1 MEVLDHLR
9 ETQGILEGHFE
20 LSSGLHS
27 DKYFQCA
34 KLLQHPKYAEI
45 AGRQIAAMFNKD
57 EIDVVLGPALGGVII
72 GYEVARALEKLS
84 IFTERKDGFM
94 SLRRGFRINEGD
106 RVLIIEDVITT
117 AKSVKENIVIVEGYN
132 AHVAGVGCII
142 DRSQGKTGINIKS
155 LVQLDPVVF
164 DPSDCPM
171 CRQGQVIEK
180 PGSQAKVTRYIT

>member
-1 MEVLDHLR
+1 MEIFDLLR
-9 ETQGILEGHFE
+9 ETQGILDGHFE

-27 DKYFQCA
+27 DRYFQCA
-34 KLLQHPKYAEI
+34 KLLQHPQHAET
-45 AGRQIAAMFNKD
+45 AGKQIAAMFD
-57 EIDVVLGPALGGVII
+57 RDQIDVVLGPALGGVII
-72 GYEVARALEKLS
+72 GYEVARALGKLS

-117 AKSVKENIVIVEGYN
+117 AKSVKENMIIVEGYN
-132 AHVAGVGCII
+132 AHIAGVGCII

-164 DPSDCPM
+164 DPNDCPM
-171 CRQGQVIEK
+171 CKQGFEIEK
-180 PGSQAKVTRYIT
+180 PGSQAKVTRYII